1 MLTVLQWF
9 FWWKMLLYSVLFHV
23 SSTVVES
30 VLFSSWL
37 LCLRVS
43 RVVLYFSTAS
53 SIKRGS
59 GLCGVSIRAAVM
71 AFEWRSSLESTRPPD
86 ISSRFQVMDARRE
99 FASNKNTCYLPSRQP
114 CFLLLIHPGHLV
126 LGWLEVEA
134 VSEAFA
140 VWWCR
145 TRGGCYGGFPLNGI
159 FGDGIVF
166 VAKIYPR
173 EEEMPPNDA
182 RRGFAMCLI
191 FHLFLLTSLSSLD
204 IFNLFPTGNNKIC
217 NSLSVL
223 GLKSLCCSQVR
234 VDSSTLITQI
244 CISFSLGM

>member
-1 MLTVLQWF
+1 MILLMEDAFVLCT
-9 FWWKMLLYSVLFHV
+9 FHV

-86 ISSRFQVMDARRE
+86 ISSRFQVMDARRD

-126 LGWLEVEA
+126 PGWLEVEA

-145 TRGGCYGGFPLNGI
+145 TRGGCYGGFLSMA
-159 FGDGIVF
+159 FL
-166 VAKIYPR
+166 
-173 EEEMPPNDA
+173 EMA
-182 RRGFAMCLI
+182 
-191 FHLFLLTSLSSLD
+191 LFLLQKYIREKKKCRPMMQEEDLRCAWSFISS
-204 IFNLFPTGNNKIC
+204 C
-217 NSLSVL
+217 
-223 GLKSLCCSQVR
+223 
-234 VDSSTLITQI
+234 
-244 CISFSLGM
+244 